1 MSEGTGVRLLGWVGK
16 RGALELDHMP
26 DEVAIDT
33 EKGSSKKSGE
43 VHSELGDGFSKHEL
57 RMQKMTENMEEIIQ
71 MIAWSC
77 CIFGFPK
84 YTHSVCWWRLA
95 ISAGGPLICM
105 SVSV

>member
-1 MSEGTGVRLLGWVGK
+1 MPKSFIILLSVLRESSRLLNVYINP
-16 RGALELDHMP
+16 ELNIINP
-26 DEVAIDT
+26 
-33 EKGSSKKSGE
+33 SSD
-43 VHSELGDGFSKHEL
+43 VLDLGVYMSKNC
-57 RMQKMTENMEEIIQ
+57 TFDFYVSC
-71 MIAWSC
+71 AYC